1 MEFDEKHQNNDL
13 EISKDFLEDLE
24 CPICL
29 EIPTEV
35 PIYQCDKG
43 HIHCKNCHP
52 RLTSCSVCRSKNYN
66 IRALMIEKLIK
77 KRFIGQISHQRL

>member
-1 MEFDEKHQNNDL
+1 MDLDEKENDL

-29 EIPTEV
+29 EIPNEI
-35 PIYQCDKG
+35 PIYQCNKG

-52 RLTSCSVCRSKNYN
+52 KLKSCVICRSKNYK

-77 KRFIGQISHQRL
+77 KIGSC